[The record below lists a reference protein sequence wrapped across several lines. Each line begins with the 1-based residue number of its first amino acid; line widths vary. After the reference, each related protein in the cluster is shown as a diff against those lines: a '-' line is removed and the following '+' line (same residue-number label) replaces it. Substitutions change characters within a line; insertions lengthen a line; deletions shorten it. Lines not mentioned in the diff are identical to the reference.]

1 MHHNFYLVPLS
12 SGLINLALAGFVF
25 FINPR
30 RRQNRIF
37 FVLGAG
43 IAWWNFGTY
52 MLSHIEDPSEA
63 LFRVRLNLV
72 AIFILPAAF
81 YHFAV
86 ETASKVGTRWKVRAG
101 YAVALVFLVL
111 DFSPNLIAEVRPH
124 FGRYRPT
131 AGPAF
136 WVFCGVVYPIAA
148 YGTLSALVKFKNTVP
163 PSFRRSA
170 KVLLI
175 AVALLFVSGIH
186 DMLPVLGFDHYP
198 GTSAR
203 IISWGTLGSAIY
215 AFLVG
220 YSVLSEQLLDVR
232 VSMSRHAATVL
243 RFFFMGGIACALM
256 LSARVIFPST
266 YTENGVI
273 ASLAV
278 LLVSVMVTAQ
288 FFPKLFGALTGRLQ
302 LGVLGDHFEYQDKV
316 IAFVESPVDWD
327 NAQTLLDDTT
337 ALVAEQLNLSAIA
350 IAIVGGDARI
360 RATSTRSTADRAWST
375 VLAAD
380 SPLMKCF
387 SVAGVPQIDRRNDF
401 HHTPEEQR
409 ARDLLISESLEIAF
423 PVGSRPNAPFG
434 ILVVGRRRD
443 RRALTNLDTE
453 LLETLCRKAAERL
466 ERIAIIHN
474 EELRQAST
482 AKDRFLAS
490 INHEIRNPLNGITGI
505 VNMLRENET
514 NERSRFLLSTLE
526 ACTEQ
531 LGATM
536 DDVLDFS
543 RIESDSIT
551 VTSDE
556 VDLIDLLKTTCATYD
571 ITGTKVMLTQ
581 LPSTSVF
588 IKCDGGKI
596 RQIVSNYVG
605 NAMKYGVPP
614 GGNVTLTCDEVR
626 PGVARVSFAVISTG
640 PTLDEEEIST
650 LFTALTR
657 GRRARETKAHGTG
670 LGLAL
675 SKKLALALGGTVGV
689 TSSEGRTT
697 FSFEAEFPTVTEM
710 RIPEAVSLSRFEGF
724 RALAI
729 EDEPYNRLVL
739 GHYLAKIG
747 ISQVWAET
755 GQAALT
761 AARDQTF
768 DVILMDWLLPDMDGA
783 ELLQQM
789 KSVRQSEGLPPVIV
803 LSAYSTTNKRA
814 ECLAAGAS
822 SFVSKP
828 IDFAKLCAAFE
839 QCTFAPRG
847 GTKRSHQEISIDVSA
862 LSALTER
869 PGILDSFVADVRS
882 AQTRLMDIWRAEPI
896 PAALLAH
903 RLRGQMALI
912 HANDCAGLLQLMER
926 SLNEKWPSH
935 DVKRIVEDVDL
946 EIGRV
951 LTAII

>member
-1 MHHNFYLVPLS
+1 M
-12 SGLINLALAGFVF
+12 
-25 FINPR
+25 
-30 RRQNRIF
+30 
-37 FVLGAG
+37 
-43 IAWWNFGTY
+43 
-52 MLSHIEDPSEA
+52 
-63 LFRVRLNLV
+63 
-72 AIFILPAAF
+72 
-81 YHFAV
+81 
-86 ETASKVGTRWKVRAG
+86 
-101 YAVALVFLVL
+101 
-111 DFSPNLIAEVRPH
+111 
-124 FGRYRPT
+124 
-131 AGPAF
+131 
-136 WVFCGVVYPIAA
+136 
-148 YGTLSALVKFKNTVP
+148 
-163 PSFRRSA
+163 
-170 KVLLI
+170 LLI

-243 RFFFMGGIACALM
+243 RLCFMGGIACALM
-256 LSARVIFPST
+256 LSARVIYPST
-266 YTENGVI
+266 YTENGVF

-278 LLVSVMVTAQ
+278 LFVSVTVSAQ
-288 FFPKLFGALTGRLQ
+288 FFPTLFGALTGRLQ

-316 IAFVESPVDWD
+316 IAFVDSPLDWD
-327 NAQTLLDDTT
+327 TPQMLLDDTT
-337 ALVAEQLNLSAIA
+337 ALVAEQLNLSAIG

-360 RATSTRSTADRAWST
+360 RATSTRSTIQRSWSG

-380 SPLMKCF
+380 SALMKCF
-387 SVAGVPQIDRRNDF
+387 STVELPQIDRRNDF
-401 HHTPEEQR
+401 HHTPQER
-409 ARDLLISESLEIAF
+409 LARDLLIAESLELAF
-423 PVGSRPNAPFG
+423 PVGSRASAPFG
-434 ILVVGRRRD
+434 VLVAGRRRD
-443 RRALTNLDTE
+443 GRALTKLDTE
-453 LLETLCRKAAERL
+453 LLETLCRKLAERL

-482 AKDRFLAS
+482 AKDHFLAS

-551 VTSDE
+551 VTNED
-556 VDLIDLLKTTCATYD
+556 VDVVDLLKTTCATYD
-571 ITGTKVMLTQ
+571 ITGTKVVVSE
-581 LPSTSVF
+581 LPPTRMF

-605 NAMKYGVPP
+605 NAVKYGVPP
-614 GGNVTLTCDEVR
+614 GGNVTLNCHEVR

-640 PTLDEEEIST
+640 PTLEADEIAM

-697 FSFEAEFPTVTEM
+697 FWFEAEFPAVMEM
-710 RIPEAVSLSRFEGF
+710 PVPEQVSLSRFAGF

-739 GHYLAKIG
+739 GYYLAKIG

-755 GQAALT
+755 GEAALS
-761 AARDQTF
+761 AARNQTF

-783 ELLQQM
+783 ALLKQM
-789 KSVRQSEGLPPVIV
+789 KALRQSNDLPPVIV
-803 LSAYSTTNKRA
+803 LSAYSTTSKRA

-828 IDFAKLCAAFE
+828 IDFTKLCAAFE
-839 QCTFAPRG
+839 QCAFVPRTR
-847 GTKRSHQEISIDVSA
+847 TKAHHEEVSVDVSA
-862 LSALTER
+862 LSALSER
-869 PGILDSFVADVRS
+869 PGILDSFVADVRC
-882 AQTRLMDIWRAEPI
+882 AQIRLMDIWRTEPI
-896 PAALLAH
+896 AAALLAH

-912 HANDCAGLLQLMER
+912 HATDCAGMLQLTER

-935 DVKRIVEDVDL
+935 DVKRLVEDVDA

-951 LTAII
+951 LAAIP